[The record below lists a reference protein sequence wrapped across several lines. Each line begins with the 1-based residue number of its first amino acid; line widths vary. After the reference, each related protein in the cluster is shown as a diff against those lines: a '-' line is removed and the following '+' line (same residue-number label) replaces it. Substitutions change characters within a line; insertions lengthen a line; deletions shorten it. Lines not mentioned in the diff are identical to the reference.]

1 MSRTVP
7 AAILSALAQPEV
19 QPFYAIEIDLD
30 SGPLRL
36 WTGIGPRTINGDVYT
51 GGGSLMAISGLE
63 EVADLSAKNI
73 TLSLSG
79 MSEDIIGLA
88 LQEPYQRRKVRVYWG
103 VETGSA
109 PLPAELVQ
117 IASIPAQDNSTW
129 TLRSYDASSYVG
141 RDVRLVIR
149 YQSGSSFT
157 GDAQFDDFTIGGTTY
172 DPENGTEGFQRN
184 SDAGSSVSSYASV
197 SWQSLATGEVI
208 GLFNRDSGGTP
219 SNGTGNTSGN
229 TGNFYYYAET
239 STSGIGF
246 PDAYFWLRSPQ
257 VTLSSGTVSFYSAQN
272 GATCGPITAYLDVA
286 EAAGGGSS
294 FDVVEVFSGSL
305 NQMVIEDGPES
316 GTISVTVDSKL
327 VELERASNR
336 RYTAENH
343 KSRYPNDSFFDYVTE
358 LQDKNVRFGDF

>member
-7 AAILSALAQPEV
+7 SAILTALAQPEV
-19 QPFYAIEIDLD
+19 EPFYAIEIDLD

-36 WTGIGPRTINGDVYT
+36 WTGYGDRTIDGETYT
-51 GGGSLMAISGLE
+51 GGGTLMGIEGLE
-63 EVADLSAKNI
+63 EVADLSAKAV
-73 TLSLSG
+73 TLTLSG
-79 MSEDIIGLA
+79 MPASVVSLA
-88 LQEPYQRRKVRVYWG
+88 LQEPYQRRKVRILWG

-117 IASIPAQDNSTW
+117 IASVPAQDNSTW

-172 DPENGTEGFQRN
+172 NPENGTEGFQRN
-184 SDAGSSVSSYASV
+184 SDVGSSVSSYASV
-197 SWQSLATGEVI
+197 SWQSLATGVVN
-208 GLFNRDSGGTP
+208 GLFNRDSGGTG
-219 SNGTGNTSGN
+219 STGTANTSGN
-229 TGNFYYYAET
+229 TGSFYYYAET
-239 STSGIGF
+239 SGDGL
-246 PDAYFWLRSPQ
+246 PDKYFWLRSPQ

-286 EAAGGGSS
+286 ASAGGGSS

-316 GTISVTVDSKL
+316 GTLSVTVDSKL
-327 VELERASNR
+327 VELEKSSNR
-336 RYTAENH
+336 RYTSESH
-343 KSRYPNDSFFDYVTE
+343 KSRHPNDTFFDYVAKI
-358 LQDKNVRFGDF
+358 QDAEIVFGR